1 MHVYIK
7 LSKFTI
13 FILFLKKREKNKVR
27 NQNSQTV
34 KILLEQVKLNI
45 VSRCIKGF
53 FLTCR
58 W

>member
-34 KILLEQVKLNI
+34 KILFEQVKLNI

-58 W
+58 